1 MGRAFI
7 PLLFDVFAVDVAP
20 LGLLLLKTVSV
31 KGLQGVN
38 GASLPVFY
46 REIVFFALGKPGNG
60 GFNIIENLY

>member
-46 REIVFFALGKPGNG
+46 REIVFLRLASRGTEVL
-60 GFNIIENLY
+60 I

>member
-46 REIVFFALGKPGNG
+46 REIGQGGQNG
-60 GFNIIENLY
+60 